1 MENKELIEEMRKA
14 ENNISEIVS
23 YFEDNYRSAPPC
35 QTYVDASNEAGEAIK
50 KHPIKSNIVDS
61 DTLQRAWFLHFY
73 ANKATAMVKAE
84 LAEKHIVN
92 KFVEVSDDGT
102 FYDRRLRFLTAAGLF
117 FQNLVNFWAREEIER
132 GIREDEARR
141 NAACAPQAQG

>member
-23 YFEDNYRSAPPC
+23 YFEDSYSEPAPC
-35 QTYVDASNEAGEAIK
+35 QTYVDASNEADEAIK
-50 KHPIKSNIVDS
+50 QHPVKTEIVDH

-102 FYDRRLRFLTAAGLF
+102 FYDRRLRFLVAAGLF
-117 FQNLVNFWAREEIER
+117 FQNLINYWSREEIER

-141 NAACAPQAQG
+141 NAACAPQAQR